1 MENGKRRSN
10 SFERTTKEVKERE
23 QEKRRRMRR
32 KKERKKTEGTKVVEE
47 EGRYMLETERE
58 EGQVKVE
65 VYNRRKGKDKEEKK
79 EKGRKR
85 KKMEEKG
92 RKKKEKE
99 EKGRKRKK
107 KEGGKAEVKDK
118 WIKRV
123 SF

>member
-1 MENGKRRSN
+1 M
-10 SFERTTKEVKERE
+10 
-23 QEKRRRMRR
+23 
-32 KKERKKTEGTKVVEE
+32 VEE
-47 EGRYMLETERE
+47 EGEVYLG
-58 EGQVKVE
+58 EGAGRGACKE

-85 KKMEEKG
+85 KEKEEKG
-92 RKKKEKE
+92 RKRKKTE

-107 KEGGKAEVKDK
+107 KEGGKAEVKDT